1 MSAITRILC
10 GPCLVRPGARS
21 DVTCGEDMIWKS
33 LFRHDC
39 NGTEQLW
46 QLRTKILWYQ
56 LATLMDSPSQ
66 GRWSGPGGPHD
77 EPQPARGQSPRPPKL
92 QLGAAA
98 ADGSLH
104 PAETLDQP
112 VLRSTPSGPG
122 RTPHLSDSSDTGVF
136 RASTVT
142 QAGGLRVS
150 LQSSAPAEG
159 APLCQTLL
167 PACRQLSASFPPHC
181 GLRAA

>member
-1 MSAITRILC
+1 
-10 GPCLVRPGARS
+10 
-21 DVTCGEDMIWKS
+21 
-33 LFRHDC
+33 
-39 NGTEQLW
+39 
-46 QLRTKILWYQ
+46 
-56 LATLMDSPSQ
+56 MDSPSQ

-167 PACRQLSASFPPHC
+167 PACRQLSASFPPQGPPEQLC
-181 GLRAA
+181 CCLPARRADSRSAPDVRGQALTLDVKMMTLQPMGCQSSRLPRLH